1 MIDYVLKFPS
11 EAVSVDL
18 ASSAGLVQPTDDD
31 GKSELVRFTSQ
42 YGIFV
47 QGVITQPAV
56 TDPNGAVLTPAK
68 TLEGWWVRVRIL
80 DDSTMP
86 AAFEPFITDERP
98 DGLWSIA

>member
-18 ASSAGLVQPTDDD
+18 ALSAGLVQPTGDD
-31 GKSELVRFTSQ
+31 GKSALVRFTSQ

-47 QGVITQPAV
+47 QGIITQPALI
-56 TDPNGAVLTPAK
+56 DPNGAVLTPAK
-68 TLEGWWVRVRIL
+68 DIDGWWVRVRIL
-80 DDSTMP
+80 DDSPIP

-98 DGLWSIA
+98 KGLWSIA